1 MTPTGQTRTHR
12 FLGGIRLGY
21 VYLALVTVVG
31 LWLTPFL
38 LRRIGQHDL
47 GLWLVATQILGYL
60 MLLDF
65 GVVALLPRET
75 AYATGR
81 TLQGGDE
88 HDLAD
93 TIGRFRRVVRW
104 QVPLV
109 LVAAAAIW
117 IALPAEWSEL
127 RWPFVAILVTFVA
140 TFPLRIYHAALQGLQ
155 DLAYLGRVQLAAW
168 VAGTALTVSL
178 VFGGVGLA
186 ALVAGWI
193 ATQLVTAAACG
204 WRLRHHFAHGWMATA
219 PRVPWSEARTM
230 LGRSAWV
237 SLAQIAQVFL
247 NGTDVLIIGKLL
259 GPAAVVPYSCTG
271 KLVMVLTNHPYLL
284 MQAASPAL
292 SEMRTAERRERLAEV
307 TTALTRAMLILSGG
321 VTCLIVAMNQGFVTW
336 WVGEGQFGGWWLT
349 LALVA
354 AMLLRHVN
362 TTAIYTLFAFGH
374 ERRISLTS
382 LGDGAVT
389 LVTSALLVWRYGLI
403 GAPIGSILGVALVG
417 LPANFLALSRETGAT
432 PFRIVRELRGWA
444 VRFTMA
450 SIACLIIGRLI
461 QPASFW
467 PLAATGALASI
478 VYAGL
483 MLPLALE
490 PPLGGYVR
498 RAVGPFVSWLP
509 GRRVGL
515 PEIPQ

>member
-1 MTPTGQTRTHR
+1 
-12 FLGGIRLGY
+12 
-21 VYLALVTVVG
+21 
-31 LWLTPFL
+31 
-38 LRRIGQHDL
+38 
-47 GLWLVATQILGYL
+47 
-60 MLLDF
+60 
-65 GVVALLPRET
+65 
-75 AYATGR
+75 
-81 TLQGGDE
+81 
-88 HDLAD
+88 
-93 TIGRFRRVVRW
+93 
-104 QVPLV
+104 
-109 LVAAAAIW
+109 
-117 IALPAEWSEL
+117 
-127 RWPFVAILVTFVA
+127 
-140 TFPLRIYHAALQGLQ
+140 
-155 DLAYLGRVQLAAW
+155 
-168 VAGTALTVSL
+168 
-178 VFGGVGLA
+178 
-186 ALVAGWI
+186 
-193 ATQLVTAAACG
+193 
-204 WRLRHHFAHGWMATA
+204 
-219 PRVPWSEARTM
+219 
-230 LGRSAWV
+230 
-237 SLAQIAQVFL
+237 
-247 NGTDVLIIGKLL
+247 
-259 GPAAVVPYSCTG
+259 
-271 KLVMVLTNHPYLL
+271 
-284 MQAASPAL
+284 
-292 SEMRTAERRERLAEV
+292 
-307 TTALTRAMLILSGG
+307 
-321 VTCLIVAMNQGFVTW
+321 MNQGFVTW

-389 LVTSALLVWRYGLI
+389 LVSSALLVWRYGLI

-498 RAVGPFVSWLP
+498 KAVGPFVSWLP

>member
-186 ALVAGWI
+186 RSSPAGSPRSWSRPRRVAGGCAI
-193 ATQLVTAAACG
+193 TSRTAG
-204 WRLRHHFAHGWMATA
+204 WRRRL
-219 PRVPWSEARTM
+219 
-230 LGRSAWV
+230 
-237 SLAQIAQVFL
+237 VFR
-247 NGTDVLIIGKLL
+247 
-259 GPAAVVPYSCTG
+259 GP
-271 KLVMVLTNHPYLL
+271 
-284 MQAASPAL
+284 
-292 SEMRTAERRERLAEV
+292 
-307 TTALTRAMLILSGG
+307 
-321 VTCLIVAMNQGFVTW
+321 
-336 WVGEGQFGGWWLT
+336 
-349 LALVA
+349 
-354 AMLLRHVN
+354 
-362 TTAIYTLFAFGH
+362 
-374 ERRISLTS
+374 
-382 LGDGAVT
+382 
-389 LVTSALLVWRYGLI
+389 
-403 GAPIGSILGVALVG
+403 
-417 LPANFLALSRETGAT
+417 
-432 PFRIVRELRGWA
+432 
-444 VRFTMA
+444 
-450 SIACLIIGRLI
+450 
-461 QPASFW
+461 
-467 PLAATGALASI
+467 
-478 VYAGL
+478 
-483 MLPLALE
+483 
-490 PPLGGYVR
+490 R
-498 RAVGPFVSWLP
+498 RARCWAD
-509 GRRVGL
+509 RRG
-515 PEIPQ
+515 

>member
-1 MTPTGQTRTHR
+1 MGSTGSSRTHR
-12 FLGGIRLGY
+12 FLGGISFGY

-81 TLQGGDE
+81 TLHGGD
-88 HDLAD
+88 HQDLAL

-104 QVPLV
+104 QVPVV
-109 LVAAAAIW
+109 LLAAIAIW

-155 DLAYLGRVQLAAW
+155 DLAFLGRVQLAAW

-178 VFGGVGLA
+178 VFGGVGLS

-193 ATQLVTAAACG
+193 VTQMDTAAACG
-204 WRLRHHFAHGWMATA
+204 WRLRHHFARGWMTTA
-219 PRVPWSEARTM
+219 PRVPWPEARTM

-259 GPAAVVPYSCTG
+259 GPAAVVPYS
-271 KLVMVLTNHPYLL
+271 
-284 MQAASPAL
+284 
-292 SEMRTAERRERLAEV
+292 
-307 TTALTRAMLILSGG
+307 
-321 VTCLIVAMNQGFVTW
+321 
-336 WVGEGQFGGWWLT
+336 
-349 LALVA
+349 
-354 AMLLRHVN
+354 
-362 TTAIYTLFAFGH
+362 
-374 ERRISLTS
+374 
-382 LGDGAVT
+382 
-389 LVTSALLVWRYGLI
+389 
-403 GAPIGSILGVALVG
+403 
-417 LPANFLALSRETGAT
+417 
-432 PFRIVRELRGWA
+432 
-444 VRFTMA
+444 
-450 SIACLIIGRLI
+450 
-461 QPASFW
+461 
-467 PLAATGALASI
+467 
-478 VYAGL
+478 
-483 MLPLALE
+483 
-490 PPLGGYVR
+490 
-498 RAVGPFVSWLP
+498 
-509 GRRVGL
+509 
-515 PEIPQ
+515 